1 MVPDSDM
8 TDARSRQFSS
18 SRTLPGQEYCERRRM
33 APSVSERRRPCS
45 SPMRPAG
52 ENTAPTR
59 GGRVPGWSWHLF
71 AATDARWVLRVF
83 ETKRT
88 DSNFLQYN
96 GRALL
101 PYLLLA
107 SPFVLLAVWLSVR
120 HGLRPLQQ
128 LASRIAQRG
137 QDDLQSVGFNARHR
151 ELKPLEQS
159 LDHLFAQ
166 LRHKVDRERAFVQ
179 DAAHEIR
186 TPLAVITAQAHVMAR
201 SPIEEERLQAQ
212 AHLEQAIAR
221 TSHLAQ
227 QLLDLAALDDA
238 QRPAPRDLDVAQW
251 LRGALAQAAPQA
263 IARGIDLTLEQMLY
277 GLMLASGN
285 DAAVA
290 IAEHIGGSV
299 PQFVRMMNARAA
311 ELGAAGTH
319 FSNPNGLPD
328 DTHVTTA
335 YDLARIA
342 RAAMGNEAFRRIVS
356 TRSAQIPWAGR
367 TYSRQLRNKN
377 RLLET
382 YPGATGV
389 KTGFTSRAGRCLVF
403 GASRDGMEL
412 VGVVLN
418 CSDWFD
424 EAARLMDACFET
436 YTMARVLGPTM
447 AAGKIAVID
456 GRQASA
462 RLCAMQDLRVPL
474 CEGESAQVVLD
485 VPQAVRAPGYA
496 GQHIGTAQVV
506 VGGKALA
513 SCEIV
518 LSEYV
523 ESKRLALDV
532 RRVVSRWML

>member
-1 MVPDSDM
+1 
-8 TDARSRQFSS
+8 
-18 SRTLPGQEYCERRRM
+18 
-33 APSVSERRRPCS
+33 
-45 SPMRPAG
+45 
-52 ENTAPTR
+52 
-59 GGRVPGWSWHLF
+59 
-71 AATDARWVLRVF
+71 
-83 ETKRT
+83 
-88 DSNFLQYN
+88 
-96 GRALL
+96 
-101 PYLLLA
+101 
-107 SPFVLLAVWLSVR
+107 
-120 HGLRPLQQ
+120 
-128 LASRIAQRG
+128 
-137 QDDLQSVGFNARHR
+137 
-151 ELKPLEQS
+151 
-159 LDHLFAQ
+159 
-166 LRHKVDRERAFVQ
+166 
-179 DAAHEIR
+179 
-186 TPLAVITAQAHVMAR
+186 
-201 SPIEEERLQAQ
+201 
-212 AHLEQAIAR
+212 
-221 TSHLAQ
+221 
-227 QLLDLAALDDA
+227 
-238 QRPAPRDLDVAQW
+238 
-251 LRGALAQAAPQA
+251 
-263 IARGIDLTLEQMLY
+263 MLY

-311 ELGAAGTH
+311 ELGAADTH

-367 TYSRQLRNKN
+367 TYSRQLKNKN

>member
-1 MVPDSDM
+1 MSGTKRWAAGLFIALIFMYNHGGGLAQGETSAKAACVMEMETGRVLFEYNARARLPMASTTKVM
-8 TDARSRQFSS
+8 TALLAIENGDLSS
-18 SRTLPGQEYCERRRM
+18 EVT
-33 APSVSERRRPCS
+33 CS
-45 SPMRPAG
+45 SNAFG
-52 ENTAPTR
+52 
-59 GGRVPGWSWHLF
+59 VPGTSIYL
-71 AATDARWVLRVF
+71 AEG
-83 ETKRT
+83 ET
-88 DSNFLQYN
+88 
-96 GRALL
+96 
-101 PYLLLA
+101 
-107 SPFVLLAVWLSVR
+107 
-120 HGLRPLQQ
+120 
-128 LASRIAQRG
+128 
-137 QDDLQSVGFNARHR
+137 
-151 ELKPLEQS
+151 
-159 LDHLFAQ
+159 
-166 LRHKVDRERAFVQ
+166 
-179 DAAHEIR
+179 
-186 TPLAVITAQAHVMAR
+186 
-201 SPIEEERLQAQ
+201 
-212 AHLEQAIAR
+212 
-221 TSHLAQ
+221 
-227 QLLDLAALDDA
+227 
-238 QRPAPRDLDVAQW
+238 
-251 LRGALAQAAPQA
+251 
-263 IARGIDLTLEQMLY
+263 LTLEQMLY

-335 YDLARIA
+335 YDLARDCP
-342 RAAMGNEAFRRIVS
+342 RGDGQRGVS
-356 TRSAQIPWAGR
+356 ADRFHPVGANPWAGR

-485 VPQAVRAPGYA
+485 VPQAIRAPGYA

-506 VGGKALA
+506 VGGKTLA

>member
-1 MVPDSDM
+1 MSDTKRWAAGLFIALIFMYNHGGGLAQGETSAKAACVMEMETGRVLFEYNARARLPMASTTKVM
-8 TDARSRQFSS
+8 TALLAIENGDLSS
-18 SRTLPGQEYCERRRM
+18 EVT
-33 APSVSERRRPCS
+33 CS
-45 SPMRPAG
+45 SNAFG
-52 ENTAPTR
+52 
-59 GGRVPGWSWHLF
+59 VPGTSIYL
-71 AATDARWVLRVF
+71 AEG
-83 ETKRT
+83 ET
-88 DSNFLQYN
+88 
-96 GRALL
+96 
-101 PYLLLA
+101 
-107 SPFVLLAVWLSVR
+107 
-120 HGLRPLQQ
+120 
-128 LASRIAQRG
+128 
-137 QDDLQSVGFNARHR
+137 
-151 ELKPLEQS
+151 
-159 LDHLFAQ
+159 
-166 LRHKVDRERAFVQ
+166 
-179 DAAHEIR
+179 
-186 TPLAVITAQAHVMAR
+186 
-201 SPIEEERLQAQ
+201 
-212 AHLEQAIAR
+212 
-221 TSHLAQ
+221 
-227 QLLDLAALDDA
+227 
-238 QRPAPRDLDVAQW
+238 
-251 LRGALAQAAPQA
+251 
-263 IARGIDLTLEQMLY
+263 LTLEQMLY

-418 CSDWFD
+418 CPDWFD
-424 EAARLMDACFET
+424 EAARLMDGCFES
-436 YTMARVLGPTM
+436 YSMVRVLAPTM
-447 AAGKIAVID
+447 SAGKIAVEG
-456 GRQASA
+456 GRQETAG
-462 RLCAMQDLRVPL
+462 LCAMQNLRVPL
-474 CEGESAQVVLD
+474 REGETAQVILD
-485 VPQAVRAPGYA
+485 VPESIRAPGYA
-496 GQHIGTAQVV
+496 GMHVGTAYVR
-506 VGGKALA
+506 VGGQTLA
-513 SCEIV
+513 GGEIV

-523 ESKRLALDV
+523 DSAHLTMDI

>member
-1 MVPDSDM
+1 MSNTKRWAAGLFIALIFMYNHGGGLAQGETSAKAACVMEMETGRVLFEYNARARLPMASTTKVM
-8 TDARSRQFSS
+8 TALLAIENGDLSS
-18 SRTLPGQEYCERRRM
+18 EVT
-33 APSVSERRRPCS
+33 CS
-45 SPMRPAG
+45 SNAFG
-52 ENTAPTR
+52 
-59 GGRVPGWSWHLF
+59 VPGTSIYL
-71 AATDARWVLRVF
+71 AEG
-83 ETKRT
+83 ETR
-88 DSNFLQYN
+88 
-96 GRALL
+96 
-101 PYLLLA
+101 
-107 SPFVLLAVWLSVR
+107 
-120 HGLRPLQQ
+120 
-128 LASRIAQRG
+128 
-137 QDDLQSVGFNARHR
+137 
-151 ELKPLEQS
+151 
-159 LDHLFAQ
+159 
-166 LRHKVDRERAFVQ
+166 
-179 DAAHEIR
+179 
-186 TPLAVITAQAHVMAR
+186 
-201 SPIEEERLQAQ
+201 
-212 AHLEQAIAR
+212 
-221 TSHLAQ
+221 
-227 QLLDLAALDDA
+227 
-238 QRPAPRDLDVAQW
+238 
-251 LRGALAQAAPQA
+251 
-263 IARGIDLTLEQMLY
+263 TLEQRLY

-285 DAAVA
+285 DAAGA

-311 ELGAAGTH
+311 ELGAVGTH

-389 KTGFTSRAGRCLVF
+389 KTGFTSRAGR
-403 GASRDGMEL
+403 
-412 VGVVLN
+412 
-418 CSDWFD
+418 WFD